1 MKSFNRGALIARI
14 VCVAVFCG
22 LGVISAAAQEPIAT
36 PPPVVVRSAN
46 PTKLRQETFELV
58 WQTVNRTFYD
68 PKFNGVDWQAVHD
81 RYAPRVAAA
90 RSDAELYSLLQLMV
104 NELHQSHF
112 WVIAPEAIPKL
123 RPKPRGNRSKE
134 ADEPIDEGDESADE
148 PAAETALDLIKESL
162 ADRLS
167 TGIGIDV
174 RVVDGTVLIT
184 RVDSG
189 SAAARAGLRPGFVVK
204 SIDGKPLAQALA
216 ELEANPVL
224 RDIIR
229 PEIPLVLIAKYMNGN
244 LNDSIE
250 LTYANGRNVL
260 RRVRL
265 VREKLRGEMSEPV
278 GNLPSLYTDF
288 EAKRLAGGFGY
299 IRFNAFVPN
308 LMKKVCAALREMH
321 DARGI
326 ILDLR
331 GNQGGLLGMSAGLA
345 GLVNDYSS
353 MFGAMKTRSGR
364 VPVIVMP
371 QRKAYSGPLAI
382 LVDGSTLSAAEIFA
396 SGLQQEKRALVVGDI
411 TAGNALPSAVI
422 KLPTGGLFQYAFGT
436 YESAD
441 GEVLEGRGV
450 VPDWIVKITRRNLLR
465 SGDPQLAA
473 AIVRLRARISSSISN
488 EFVVDVTSAA
498 PQKAGPKAVVTA
510 DPPPPAKPIAA
521 PVSGKTDPDPAMEE
535 NARIVH
541 QVLDHYLDALG
552 GEAALLK
559 VHSRVSTGTVEL
571 PQGLKGTVEIYE
583 EEPNRSSVF
592 MNLKGFGVLQQ
603 TFDGKVRWLQDPVR
617 GYLRISDGGSSD
629 DSFHND
635 VELRR
640 NAKSLRFER
649 KEKVGSVEC
658 FVLTRSVAGRII
670 ERLYFSGDSGLLVR
684 ENDLYYEDYRDVNG
698 LKIPFVAR
706 SGDSAGGLGTV
717 IRLKEVKNNV
727 PIDDGK
733 FAERPDCFTRPD
745 QVSNVKP

>member
-1 MKSFNRGALIARI
+1 MKFNPGLLFARI
-14 VCVAVFCG
+14 ACVAVFCG
-22 LGVISAAAQEPIAT
+22 LCATSAAAQDPVAT
-36 PPPVVVRSAN
+36 PTPVAVRSEN
-46 PTKLRQETFELV
+46 PTKVRQETFELV
-58 WQTVNRTFYD
+58 WQTVNKSFYD
-68 PKFNGVDWQAVHD
+68 PMFNGVNWQAVHD

-90 RSDAELYSLLQLMV
+90 SSDAELYALLQLMV

-123 RPKPRGNRSKE
+123 RPKPRRNRSKE
-134 ADEPIDEGDESADE
+134 MDELIDEGDESADE

-162 ADRLS
+162 ADRLA

-189 SAAARAGLRPGFVVK
+189 SAAARAGLRPGLVIK
-204 SIDGKPLAQALA
+204 SIDHKPLSEALA
-216 ELEANPVL
+216 ELEANPIL

-229 PEIPLVLIAKYMNGN
+229 PEIPLVLIARYINGN
-244 LNDSIE
+244 LNESIE
-250 LTYANGRNVL
+250 LTYADGRNVL
-260 RRVRL
+260 RHVRL

-308 LMKKVCAALREMH
+308 LMRRVCAALREMH
-321 DARGI
+321 DMRGI

-331 GNQGGLLGMSAGLA
+331 GNQGGLLGMTAGLA
-345 GLVNDYSS
+345 GLVQDYSS
-353 MFGAMKTRSGR
+353 MLGAMKTRSGR
-364 VPVIVMP
+364 IPVFVTP
-371 QRKAYSGPLAI
+371 QRKAYAGRLAI

-396 SGLQQEKRALVVGDI
+396 AGMQQAKRALVVGDI
-411 TAGNALPSAVI
+411 TAGNVLPSAVI

-436 YESAD
+436 YESPD
-441 GEVLEGRGV
+441 GEILEGRGV
-450 VPDWIVKITRRNLLR
+450 VPDRIVKINRRNLLR
-465 SGDPQLAA
+465 GGDPQLTA
-473 AIVRLRARISSSISN
+473 AIVRLREPISASISS
-488 EFVVDVTSAA
+488 ELVADVTSAG
-498 PQKAGPKAVVTA
+498 PQKSGPKSVVTVA
-510 DPPPPAKPIAA
+510 VPPPPARPIAT
-521 PVSGKTDPDPAMEE
+521 PVSGKTDSDPAVEE

-552 GEAALLK
+552 GEAALLR
-559 VHSRVSTGTVEL
+559 VHSRVSTGSVEL

-592 MNLKGFGVLQQ
+592 MNLRGFGILQQ

-617 GYLRISDGGSSD
+617 GYLKISEGSSFD

-640 NAKSLRFER
+640 NAKSLQFER
-649 KEKVGSVEC
+649 KEKVGDIEC
-658 FVLTRSVAGRII
+658 FVLSRSVAGSVI
-670 ERLYFSGDSGLLVR
+670 ERLYFSADTGLLVR
-684 ENDLYYEDYRDVNG
+684 ENDLYYEDYRVVDG

-706 SGDSAGGLGTV
+706 SGDSPGGLGTV

-745 QVSNVKP
+745 QVSSVKP